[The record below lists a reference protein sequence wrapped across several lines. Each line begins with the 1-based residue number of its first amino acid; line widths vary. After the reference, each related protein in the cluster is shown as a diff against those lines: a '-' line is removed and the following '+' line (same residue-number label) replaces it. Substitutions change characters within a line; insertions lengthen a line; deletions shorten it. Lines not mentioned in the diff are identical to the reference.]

1 MNYLDFIIAVP
12 LAFGAW
18 KGYQKGLIFEV
29 SMIIGLILGFY
40 LAFKFSGIIQHLVS
54 GVVSDSI
61 LPYFS
66 FFLVFTAVVVVMI
79 LLAKFLEQIIK
90 AGSLTPV
97 NQLLG
102 GLLGLLKWGLVLSVV
117 ISLMRP
123 IDAQMNLL
131 NAKVKSESVLYAP
144 VSKLGSYL
152 FPALEDIQKEFK
164 EQLH

>member
-29 SMIIGLILGFY
+29 AMIIGLILGFY
-40 LAFKFSGIIQHLVS
+40 LAFKFSGFIQQLIS
-54 GVVSDSI
+54 GVVSNSI

-102 GLLGLLKWGLVLSVV
+102 GLLGLLKWGLILSVV
-117 ISLMRP
+117 ISLLRP
-123 IDAQMNLL
+123 VDARMHLL
-131 NAKVKSESVLYAP
+131 DAKVKSESLLYTP
-144 VSKLGSYL
+144 VSKAGSYL
-152 FPALEDIQKEFK
+152 FPALADIQKEFK
-164 EQLH
+164 ETLH